1 MRTHVLLVAVAGA
14 LSIGCECG
22 TTHTIDPDAGAA
34 ADDARATSD
43 AAGPSDAARLDVGP
57 VDAAITRATGLRAC
71 GGVGGRFVAAS
82 AISPDGALIALA
94 NFETVTLL
102 DAATGREL
110 RTLGTPSGRSGN
122 ASSLAFSPDGSR
134 LFVGH
139 SDGLR
144 ELSVSD
150 GRVVRDVRVA
160 RGCCGVAHLAIA
172 PAAGVAVGYSE
183 GFRVVSLTDG
193 SIRDLPL
200 TGLLTDGFDVS
211 PDGRLAAFVS
221 DTGVV
226 LVELATGALV
236 RELRVRAVS
245 EVSFSPDGTQ
255 LALSRAE
262 RGVPTSEIVVVVRVA
277 DGTSRAF
284 VDRSPSLLAFP
295 LAWSDDGARL
305 VIARDDAELV
315 VLSVPPGDAPLAE
328 LSRVST
334 DVREAWTLDVGPA
347 DSVLLSRDHVALHTT
362 TGGDLGGV
370 AWLRAA
376 QMDGAPRH
384 GFGLDAAGHLLSEGV
399 LWDPDTQLAV
409 RRLAPLDGRAA
420 VDATGRTLAWIEDG
434 ELVLD
439 EDGAAR
445 RTPLSLE
452 ASSITIE
459 DDALLLASRTE
470 LVVLDRASLAERSR
484 ASLSLR
490 NDPVLLVRSPARTHV
505 VVGALEDPP
514 TVVELASGRDVTPEE
529 VSSRIVR
536 GPSALAFVD
545 DTHFVGALYFGGVAR
560 LYSLDGSVRD
570 LPEIPL
576 ARAVTATPLGEIVAA
591 RIDALSIHAP
601 GTFLEAASLD
611 VMAGAVQH
619 HAMDVSPEGARVAW
633 TSRER
638 VEITCIDRE

>member
-1 MRTHVLLVAVAGA
+1 MRTHALFAVLAAS

-22 TTHTIDPDAGAA
+22 TTHTIDPDASVAS
-34 ADDARATSD
+34 DDARATSD
-43 AAGPSDAARLDVGP
+43 AAGASDAARLDVGP
-57 VDAAITRATGLRAC
+57 VDAAIARATGLRAC

-82 AISPDGALIALA
+82 AISPDGSLVALA
-94 NFETVTLL
+94 NFETVRLL

-110 RTLGTPSGRSGN
+110 RTLGAPSGRSGN
-122 ASSLAFSPDGSR
+122 ASSLAFSADGSR

-160 RGCCGVAHLAIA
+160 RGCCGVAHVAIA
-172 PAAGVAVGYSE
+172 PAAGIAVAYSE
-183 GFRVVSLTDG
+183 GFRVVSLADG
-193 SIRDLPL
+193 SIRELAL
-200 TGLLTDGFDVS
+200 TGPLPDGFDVS
-211 PDGRLAAFVS
+211 PDGRLVAFVS
-221 DTGVV
+221 ERGVL
-226 LVELATGALV
+226 LVDVVTGALV
-236 RELRVRAVS
+236 REIPLGAVR
-245 EVSFSPDGTQ
+245 EVSFSPDGSH
-255 LALSRAE
+255 LAASRAE
-262 RGVPTSEIVVVVRVA
+262 RGAGASEIVVVVRVS
-277 DGTSRAF
+277 DGATRSF
-284 VDRSPSLLAFP
+284 VDRSPTLLAFP

-305 VIARDDAELV
+305 VVARDDAELV
-315 VLSVPPGDAPLAE
+315 ALSVPPGDAPLAE
-328 LSRVST
+328 RSRVST
-334 DVREAWTLDVGPA
+334 DVRDAWTLDVGPS
-347 DSVLLSRDHVALHTT
+347 DSVLLSRDHVALHASS
-362 TGGDLGGV
+362 GGVLGGV

-384 GFGLDAAGHLLSEGV
+384 GFGLDASGHLLSEGV
-399 LWDPDTQLAV
+399 LWDPDSQLAV

-420 VDATGRTLAWIEDG
+420 IDATGRTLAWIEG
-434 ELVLD
+434 SELVLE
-439 EDGAAR
+439 EDGAVR

-452 ASSITIE
+452 ASAIGIE

-484 ASLSLR
+484 ASLALR

-514 TVVELASGRDVTPEE
+514 TVIALASGADVTPEE

-536 GPSALAFVD
+536 GPSALVFVD

-560 LYSLDGSVRD
+560 LYGLDGSARD

-591 RIDALSIHAP
+591 RIDALSLHAP
-601 GTFLEAASLD
+601 STFLEVASLD
-611 VMAGAVQH
+611 AMAGAVQH
-619 HAMDVSPEGARVAW
+619 HAMDVSPDGARVAW

-638 VEITCIDRE
+638 VELTCIDRE